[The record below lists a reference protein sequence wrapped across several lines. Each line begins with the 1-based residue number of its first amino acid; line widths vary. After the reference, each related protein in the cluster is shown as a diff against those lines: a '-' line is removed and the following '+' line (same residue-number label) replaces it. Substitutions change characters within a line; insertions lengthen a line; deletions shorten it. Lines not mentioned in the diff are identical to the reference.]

1 MPAARHWRIVGIA
14 ARGDVALHTLQLF
27 DGDTRRDAGAT
38 LTATH
43 APVAGALA
51 ALQDADAGSSCTFTR
66 AAATSAGFALVFD
79 LGSSLDVTSVRLGA
93 VSAATWPDELALEYL
108 TASGWARQVMLARL
122 QYPGDGAATTFGP
135 GATLNGQ
142 TFGES
147 FDASIPAGFA
157 TVLTDSATLDVSYDA
172 AAQAALLTA
181 NGYNAAWMLAAPAAQ
196 QHLRAWFDIEFVS
209 ANNGNS
215 LSALGV
221 VLTGGTY
228 LTQHLFAHGEHQQAR
243 VYRSSTS
250 SGLGL
255 ITELSNTSAT
265 LPSSG
270 RHTYELTSVPSNTA
284 GSRDYTMSVDGLQI
298 AAHTLAVTAPAA
310 LLNAGIYLRSVTV
323 KLHEVRLYGIG
334 SSGLLDRLIATTAA
348 RGQLAASAP
357 VPAPALRV
365 SRGQLGRDMEFGGAA
380 SITGTVGI
388 KGAGG
393 APDTMTKS
401 RVRLLRQRD
410 GLLAREVWSDPVT
423 GAFAFHEIDPAQQ
436 FIALAEDNA
445 GVFAPVAADR
455 RTPEVPT

>member
-51 ALQDADAGSSCTFTR
+51 ALQDADAGSSCTFAR

-79 LGSSLDVTSVRLGA
+79 LGSALDVTSVRLGA

-122 QYPGDGAATTFGP
+122 PYPGDGAAATFGQ
-135 GATLNGQ
+135 GATLNSQ

-147 FDASIPAGFA
+147 FNLSIPAGFA

-172 AAQAALLTA
+172 AAQAATLTA

-196 QHLRAWFDIEFVS
+196 QHLRVRLDIEFVS
-209 ANNGNS
+209 ANNGNPVN
-215 LSALGV
+215 AVGV
-221 VLTGGTY
+221 ALTGGAS
-228 LTQHLFAHGEHQQAR
+228 LTQHLFNHAGQLAT
-243 VYRSSTS
+243 VYRSNSA

-255 ITELSNTSAT
+255 ITQLAANAAT

-270 RHTYELTSVPSNTA
+270 RHTYELTSVPSNTV

-298 AAHTLAVTAPAA
+298 AAHTLDVTAPAA
-310 LLNAGIYLRSVTV
+310 LLKAGIYVRSVTV

-334 SSGLLDRLIATTAA
+334 ASGLLDRLIATTAA

-388 KGAGG
+388 KGTGG